1 MIAVRFSRTS
11 LIAKPDF
18 HIHAAISTC
27 MRRRRATHRTAPSPA
42 STSPPAASPSNKS
55 SGTSSRN
62 TASNPAAPTGATSS
76 GDTKPGSAT
85 PNAPNPGPT
94 THPSHRPIPRRS
106 ASRNAL
112 LPRTPPPWTTRPL
125 LPPSPRS
132 PHFSPSDEGL
142 PVEVSPPATT
152 YATQSTTGDAALHP
166 LQGERQVRPS
176 PAETGEGSS
185 GQPTSHTTSALAH
198 PTQGAPFL
206 PSPLRMCRP
215 ATSFTRVRRH
225 GLHIQRRGGGS
236 GCAVC
241 GATDERSPGV
251 IRSPKTES
259 VKLNS

>member
-94 THPSHRPIPRRS
+94 THHSSRPIPPRRDLCTTPLVLDV
-106 ASRNAL
+106 ADAL
-112 LPRTPPPWTTRPL
+112 TPSTGESNGVRCQSIQGDAGLSPL
-125 LPPSPRS
+125 L
-132 PHFSPSDEGL
+132 
-142 PVEVSPPATT
+142 
-152 YATQSTTGDAALHP
+152 
-166 LQGERQVRPS
+166 GERQIPPS
-176 PAETGEGSS
+176 PAEIGEGSS
-185 GQPTSHTTSALAH
+185 GQPASGYAKVSSGSVQTRHMVDTCSETWFTH
-198 PTQGAPFL
+198 PATRWRI
-206 PSPLRMCRP
+206 RMCR
-215 ATSFTRVRRH
+215 
-225 GLHIQRRGGGS
+225 L
-236 GCAVC
+236 
-241 GATDERSPGV
+241 RSDG
-251 IRSPKTES
+251 
-259 VKLNS
+259 

>member
-152 YATQSTTGDAALHP
+152 YGLSRPQGTP
-166 LQGERQVRPS
+166 LFTLSKGRGRFGRPRPKPVRGLPGNPRPTP
-176 PAETGEGSS
+176 PAPLRIPPRG
-185 GQPTSHTTSALAH
+185 
-198 PTQGAPFL
+198 L
-206 PSPLRMCRP
+206 PSYPLP
-215 ATSFTRVRRH
+215 
-225 GLHIQRRGGGS
+225 
-236 GCAVC
+236 
-241 GATDERSPGV
+241 
-251 IRSPKTES
+251 
-259 VKLNS
+259 